1 MQKFSLVITSQSTP
15 STAQNIA
22 QQNGLVYT
30 AAPTP
35 AKAPPLTRIMFLQTA
50 DLSEKSNNQSE
61 TFKEEERGRRR
72 GI

>member
-1 MQKFSLVITSQSTP
+1 MPKSSLVIASQSTP

-30 AAPTP
+30 AAPIPESTVSLV
-35 AKAPPLTRIMFLQTA
+35 PPCTA

-61 TFKEEERGRRR
+61 TFKEEEGD
-72 GI
+72 GGAEYKQD